1 MQKRLIVVFCAAL
14 ILEAAS
20 TAYVSTVADHHPTM
34 VALAALGPWLNL
46 PFYGYMV
53 TSGTTKERIRI
64 TLAQS
69 LGYALGSFSIYLFL

>member
-1 MQKRLIVVFCAAL
+1 MKFLIVLFAAT
-14 ILEAAS
+14 ILETAS

-69 LGYALGSFSIYLFL
+69 LGYSLGSLSIYLFL